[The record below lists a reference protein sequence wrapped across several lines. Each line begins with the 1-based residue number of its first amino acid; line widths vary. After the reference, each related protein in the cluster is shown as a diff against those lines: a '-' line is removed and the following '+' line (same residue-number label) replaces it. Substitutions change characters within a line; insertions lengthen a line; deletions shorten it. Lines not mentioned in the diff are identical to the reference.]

1 MDNHKYLKDIRLNL
15 ETYLAHINRLL
26 RNPDKIHPLDVD
38 LLKDKTKDIYETLY
52 RIESETAAEDRE
64 TIPDVIPESVAE
76 IEEVIEVRDE
86 TDAEEPAEIEAESIS
101 ESVEFSEPAVEVEV
115 PEYAAQESEIELTAD
130 ETIPVM
136 KEQVHIVEEESP
148 IPDKETEVTEKIE
161 VESED
166 KPSIV
171 SAIDLFSSSTETTVA
186 DKFEGADD
194 TTIATR
200 IQKSTIQ
207 DIRQAI
213 GINEKFLY
221 VNELFNG
228 DLGKYNKAID
238 EFNTLTTRQ
247 GVDTHLL
254 ELKVQNQWADEN
266 EAFVKFKSLL
276 DRKNN

>member
-1 MDNHKYLKDIRLNL
+1 M
-15 ETYLAHINRLL
+15 
-26 RNPDKIHPLDVD
+26 V
-38 LLKDKTKDIYETLY
+38 
-52 RIESETAAEDRE
+52 
-64 TIPDVIPESVAE
+64 
-76 IEEVIEVRDE
+76 
-86 TDAEEPAEIEAESIS
+86 
-101 ESVEFSEPAVEVEV
+101 FFF
-115 PEYAAQESEIELTAD
+115 
-130 ETIPVM
+130 
-136 KEQVHIVEEESP
+136 
-148 IPDKETEVTEKIE
+148 
-161 VESED
+161 
-166 KPSIV
+166 
-171 SAIDLFSSSTETTVA
+171 FSSSTETTVA
-186 DKFEGADD
+186 DKFEGVDD